1 MHMAAQIAAHIVH
14 PSVVL
19 WYATRGVGI
28 VVYRRREH
36 PLPRRVT
43 PAYMQAAV
51 PPLSRAAQ
59 ARNLA
64 GNRAQA
70 GLAGALREVAILQDA
85 CASLVQA
92 AHAAGVC
99 TPLVS

>member
-1 MHMAAQIAAHIVH
+1 M
-14 PSVVL
+14 

-64 GNRAQA
+64 GSRAQA
-70 GLAGALREVAILQDA
+70 GLAGALREVAVLQDA